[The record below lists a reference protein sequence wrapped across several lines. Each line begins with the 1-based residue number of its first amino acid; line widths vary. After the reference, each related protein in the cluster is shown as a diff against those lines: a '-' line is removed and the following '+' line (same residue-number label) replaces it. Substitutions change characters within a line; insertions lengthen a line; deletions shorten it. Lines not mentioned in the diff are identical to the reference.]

1 MYTIKA
7 LNNIAATG
15 LAKLPEENF
24 VVDNN
29 AEDLKIY
36 VPKSEGSTVLEA
48 YKSADGWKDYAD
60 SIEEYDFDN
69 E

>member
-1 MYTIKA
+1 MYTIKT

-29 AEDLKIY
+29 AEDPHGIILR
-36 VPKSEGSTVLEA
+36 S
-48 YKSADGWKDYAD
+48 
-60 SIEEYDFDN
+60 FDMHYMELN
-69 E
+69 